1 MVNGSRYLL
10 PITRLLVSLSSR
22 LLTIYLSTRLL
33 TIYLSTRLLTINLFT
48 CLLISSSTNPT
59 NLRQYFDL
67 SSVALC
73 DIPLLMRQ
81 ARVW

>member
-1 MVNGSRYLL
+1 MVKVIVHVTSNSS
-10 PITRLLVSLSSR
+10 TRLLVYS
-22 LLTIYLSTRLL
+22 
-33 TIYLSTRLLTINLFT
+33 FT
-48 CLLISSSTNPT
+48 NNQLVSSSTNPT

-73 DIPLLMRQ
+73 GIPLLMRQ

>member
-10 PITRLLVSLSSR
+10 PITRLLV
-22 LLTIYLSTRLL
+22 Y
-33 TIYLSTRLLTINLFT
+33 LFT
-48 CLLISSSTNPT
+48 RQLVYFSTNPT
-59 NLRQYFDL
+59 NRRQYSDL

-73 DIPLLMRQ
+73 GISLLMRQ